1 MPYQFPPEVDELI
14 RKQMATGQYESENDV
29 LREALHA
36 LRGRDQDVAAVKEAI
51 ADMQAGDRGVPFDE
65 FVSKFRKQHN
75 IPNDA

>member
-14 RKQMATGQYESENDV
+14 RNQMATGQYESEDDV

-36 LRGRDQDVAAVKEAI
+36 LRRRDEDVAAVKEAI

-65 FVSKFRKQHN
+65 FVNRFRKQHN
-75 IPNDA
+75 IPHDA